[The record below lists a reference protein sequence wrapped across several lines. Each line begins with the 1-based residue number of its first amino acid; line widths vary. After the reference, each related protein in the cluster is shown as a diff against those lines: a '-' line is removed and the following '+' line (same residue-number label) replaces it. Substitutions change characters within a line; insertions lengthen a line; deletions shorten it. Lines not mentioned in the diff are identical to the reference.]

1 MERYNIIS
9 EKNKREI
16 VLLRGSGCVY
26 KKCTFC
32 DYYTDSCKNPQENYL
47 LNQSVLEQVTGQ
59 YGNLEVINSGSVFE
73 LDEKTLDLIKS
84 ICHEKKISTIHFE
97 SHYLYRK
104 KIPDLRKYFSEFDL
118 KMKLGLEA
126 FDYDYPRIRR
136 LFSKKDISATDLKMI
151 LPLTESLL
159 SCAEDGLKSRGFGE
173 EVYLAPLRE
182 KLDLSLIHI

>member
-1 MERYNIIS
+1 MLCPFNTPLLGCIFYAEKSMERYNIIS

-118 KMKLGLEA
+118 KMKLGLET
-126 FDYDYPRIRR
+126 FDYDFRESVLHKGINEKIH
-136 LFSKKDISATDLKMI
+136 LLLQNTLMKQIFSL
-151 LPLTESLL
+151 ESLVKP
-159 SCAEDGLKSRGFGE
+159 LK
-173 EVYLAPLRE
+173 V
-182 KLDLSLIHI
+182 

>member
-118 KMKLGLEA
+118 KMKLA
-126 FDYDYPRIRR
+126 
-136 LFSKKDISATDLKMI
+136 LKHLTMI
-151 LPLTESLL
+151 LENPFCIRASTKKIHLLLQNTLMKQIFSLESLVKP
-159 SCAEDGLKSRGFGE
+159 LK
-173 EVYLAPLRE
+173 V
-182 KLDLSLIHI
+182 

>member
-84 ICHEKKISTIHFE
+84 ICHEKKISTI
-97 SHYLYRK
+97 L
-104 KIPDLRKYFSEFDL
+104 
-118 KMKLGLEA
+118 
-126 FDYDYPRIRR
+126 
-136 LFSKKDISATDLKMI
+136 
-151 LPLTESLL
+151 
-159 SCAEDGLKSRGFGE
+159 
-173 EVYLAPLRE
+173 
-182 KLDLSLIHI
+182 